1 MQNKIS
7 TTSNKKT
14 EDSKYQSLIREEE
27 EDKDSKENNVVTK
40 FAFAT
45 WVGFIPNNPMKV
57 NQDSFIL
64 HPNVV

>member
-1 MQNKIS
+1 MMQNKIS

-14 EDSKYQSLIREEE
+14 EDSKYQSLIREE